1 MAIQSLS
8 HVEKMFNLI
17 SWDDSNKLEAVVD
30 SLAKLGEKHPEALQK
45 FLEIFLAEQGWNN
58 TLNVG
63 DCAICA
69 FGVSY
74 QLDKGKLVYRC
85 ENTRCE
91 NHQV

>member
-1 MAIQSLS
+1 MATQNLS
-8 HVEKMFNLI
+8 PVEKMFNLI
-17 SWDDSNKLEAVVD
+17 SWDDENKLEAVVD
-30 SLAKLGEKHPEALQK
+30 SLAKLGEKHPEALKQ

-63 DCAICA
+63 DCSICA